1 MGKLTLKVNISFS
14 GKVVEDAD
22 SIEEL
27 LMAAIEHYKDG
38 SDAMTKQ
45 VAAAVINAAWDKGLD
60 GVLEFAYRR
69 AIRSF
74 IKEEFDDITG
84 KSPAVITFR

>member
-1 MGKLTLKVNISFS
+1 MGKLTLKVNINFS
-14 GKVVEDAD
+14 GKIVEDTD
-22 SIEEL
+22 SVGAL
-27 LMAAIEHYKDG
+27 LMAAIECYKGD

-45 VAAAVINAAWDKGLD
+45 VAAAAINAAWEKGLD

-69 AIRSF
+69 GIRSF
-74 IKEEFDDITG
+74 IKEEFDEITG